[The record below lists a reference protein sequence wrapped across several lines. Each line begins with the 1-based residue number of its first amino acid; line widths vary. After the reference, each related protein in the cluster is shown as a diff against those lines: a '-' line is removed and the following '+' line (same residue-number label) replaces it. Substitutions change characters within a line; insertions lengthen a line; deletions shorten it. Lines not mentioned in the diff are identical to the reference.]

1 MHHNTQA
8 PRSELDE
15 YLTSQALLL
24 QPTSAEACTELG
36 ADQQTTAETTAE
48 SADAKS
54 MAGIL
59 IGATLGLTA
68 WSIIVLALLAAHLP

>member
-15 YLTSQALLL
+15 YMASQALLL
-24 QPTSAEACTELG
+24 HPTSAEACTELG
-36 ADQQTTAETTAE
+36 AEEQTTAE
-48 SADAKS
+48 SAEAKS

-68 WSIIVLALLAAHLP
+68 WSILVLALLAAHLP

>member
-1 MHHNTQA
+1 MNQETQA

-15 YLTSQALLL
+15 YLASQALLL
-24 QPTSAEACTELG
+24 QPTSAEACTDLG
-36 ADQQTTAETTAE
+36 AEQQTPAE
-48 SADAKS
+48 SADPKS

-68 WSIIVLALLAAHLP
+68 WSILVLALLAAHLP

>member
-15 YLTSQALLL
+15 YLASQALLL

-36 ADQQTTAETTAE
+36 AEQQTTAE

-68 WSIIVLALLAAHLP
+68 WSILGLALLAAHLP